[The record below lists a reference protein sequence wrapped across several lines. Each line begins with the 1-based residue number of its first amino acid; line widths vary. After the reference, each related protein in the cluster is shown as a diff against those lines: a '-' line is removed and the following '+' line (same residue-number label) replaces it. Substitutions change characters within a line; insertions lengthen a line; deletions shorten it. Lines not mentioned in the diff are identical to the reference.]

1 MKKNKKN
8 KEKKPMKDW
17 EKKFIFF
24 NILTIFIIC
33 SIYSYKL
40 IHYYRLEHKQS
51 FLTTNNLYET
61 LKNKPITYNN
71 SGLYKIDNNYYY
83 KGKVTDNYLY
93 YSARLWRIISFNDNG
108 IKLITEDTQTSMVWS
123 TENNYKNSYIYNWL
137 NITDKEH
144 SGIFLNSLNNY
155 KNYLIKHSW
164 CTDIVTKDNQTCND
178 TLNDYVGLI
187 SIEEYLK
194 AGGIESYLNNN
205 NYFWTINASENNVWY
220 IFDKGGINDE
230 TNDDTGY
237 HSYGVRPSI
246 VLDINT
252 PLYKGDGTKDNPY
265 IIENDNSVILN
276 HKSIGSYIKYNDN
289 LFRIIEKNDDYIKL
303 TLAYHL
309 EDSKVNYNNINQ
321 YLNNVLLN
329 KLEKNN
335 LVKCPFYGGNYSKD
349 NNYDYKEIYNKKE
362 YSYIGL
368 PSVTELFITDDSD
381 IWLNNYNN
389 NSLIYTTNTLGR
401 LFLDNND
408 NLHYLKP
415 SICIKSNITIT
426 SGSGTST
433 DPYLLEE

>member
-8 KEKKPMKDW
+8 REKKPMKDW

-93 YSARLWRIISFNDNG
+93 YSARLWRIMSFNDNG
-108 IKLITEDTQTSMVWS
+108 IKLITEDIQTSMVWS

-237 HSYGVRPSI
+237 HNYGVRPSI

-276 HKSIGSYIKYNDN
+276 HKNIGSYIKYNDN

-309 EDSKVNYNNINQ
+309 EDTKVNYNNINQ

-335 LVKCPFYGGNYSKD
+335 LVKCPFYGGNYNKD

-381 IWLNNYNN
+381 IWLSNYNN
-389 NSLIYTTNTLGR
+389 NSLIYTTNSLGR
-401 LFLDNND
+401 LFLDNKD

>member
-1 MKKNKKN
+1 MKKNR
-8 KEKKPMKDW
+8 EKKPMKDW

-51 FLTTNNLYET
+51 FLTTNNLYKT

-123 TENNYKNSYIYNWL
+123 TENNYKDSYIYNWL

-144 SGIFLNSLNNY
+144 SGIFINSLNNY

-178 TLNDYVGLI
+178 TLNNYVGLI

-205 NYFWTINASENNVWY
+205 NYFWTINASENNIWY

-415 SICIKSNITIT
+415 SICINGNITIL
-426 SGSGTST
+426 SGSGTNN
-433 DPYLLEE
+433 DPYVLEE

>member
-8 KEKKPMKDW
+8 REKKPMKDW

-40 IHYYRLEHKQS
+40 IHYYRIEHKQS

-108 IKLITEDTQTSMVWS
+108 IKLITEDTQTSMIWS

-144 SGIFLNSLNNY
+144 SGIFINSLNNY

-237 HSYGVRPSI
+237 YSYGVRPSI

-289 LFRIIEKNDDYIKL
+289 LFRIIEKNNDYIKL

-426 SGSGTST
+426 SGSGTSA

>member
-40 IHYYRLEHKQS
+40 IHYYRIEHKQS

-389 NSLIYTTNTLGR
+389 NSLIYTTNSLGR
-401 LFLDNND
+401 LFLDNKD

>member
-8 KEKKPMKDW
+8 IEKKPMKDW

-144 SGIFLNSLNNY
+144 SGIFINSLNNY

-178 TLNDYVGLI
+178 TLNNYVGLI

-205 NYFWTINASENNVWY
+205 NYFWTINASENNIWY

-246 VLDINT
+246 VLDVNT

-329 KLEKNN
+329 KVEKNN

-415 SICIKSNITIT
+415 SICINGNITIL
-426 SGSGTST
+426 SGSGTNN
-433 DPYLLEE
+433 DPYVLEE

>member
-8 KEKKPMKDW
+8 IEKKPMKDW

-71 SGLYKIDNNYYY
+71 SGLHKIDNNYYY

-123 TENNYKNSYIYNWL
+123 TENNYKDSYIYNWL

-144 SGIFLNSLNNY
+144 SGIFINSLNNY

-178 TLNDYVGLI
+178 TLNNYVGLI

-205 NYFWTINASENNVWY
+205 NYFWTINASENNIWY

-415 SICIKSNITIT
+415 SICINGNITIL
-426 SGSGTST
+426 SGSGTNN
-433 DPYLLEE
+433 DPYVLEE

>member
-8 KEKKPMKDW
+8 IEKKPMKDW

-144 SGIFLNSLNNY
+144 SGIFINSLNNY

-178 TLNDYVGLI
+178 TLNNYVGLI

-205 NYFWTINASENNVWY
+205 NYFWTINASENNIWY

-246 VLDINT
+246 VLDVNT

-415 SICIKSNITIT
+415 SICINGNITIL
-426 SGSGTST
+426 SGSGTNN
-433 DPYLLEE
+433 DPYVLEE

>member
-8 KEKKPMKDW
+8 REKKPMKDW

-289 LFRIIEKNDDYIKL
+289 LFRIIEKNNDYIKL

-401 LFLDNND
+401 LFLDNKD

>member
-8 KEKKPMKDW
+8 IEKKPMKDW

-144 SGIFLNSLNNY
+144 SGIFINSLNNY

-178 TLNDYVGLI
+178 TLNNYVGLI

-205 NYFWTINASENNVWY
+205 NYFWTINASENNIWY

-246 VLDINT
+246 VLDTNT

-415 SICIKSNITIT
+415 SICINGNITIL
-426 SGSGTST
+426 SGSGTNN
-433 DPYLLEE
+433 DPYVLEE

>member
-8 KEKKPMKDW
+8 REKKPMKDW

-276 HKSIGSYIKYNDN
+276 HKSTGSYIKYNDN

-329 KLEKNN
+329 KLKKNN
-335 LVKCPFYGGNYSKD
+335 LVKCPFYGGNYNKD

-389 NSLIYTTNTLGR
+389 NSLIYTTNSLGR
-401 LFLDNND
+401 LFLDNKD

>member
-8 KEKKPMKDW
+8 IEKKPMKDW

-123 TENNYKNSYIYNWL
+123 TENNYKDSYIYNWL

-144 SGIFLNSLNNY
+144 SGIFINSLNNY

-178 TLNDYVGLI
+178 TLNNYVGLI

-205 NYFWTINASENNVWY
+205 NYFWTINASENNIWY

-246 VLDINT
+246 VLDTNT

-329 KLEKNN
+329 KVEKNN

-415 SICIKSNITIT
+415 SICINGNITIL
-426 SGSGTST
+426 SGSGTNN
-433 DPYLLEE
+433 DPYVLEE

>member
-8 KEKKPMKDW
+8 REKKPMKDW

-144 SGIFLNSLNNY
+144 SGIFINSLNNY

-178 TLNDYVGLI
+178 TLNNYVGLI

-205 NYFWTINASENNVWY
+205 NYFWTINASENNIWY

-415 SICIKSNITIT
+415 SICINGNITIL
-426 SGSGTST
+426 SGSGTNN
-433 DPYLLEE
+433 DPYVLEE

>member
-8 KEKKPMKDW
+8 REKKPMKDW

-71 SGLYKIDNNYYY
+71 SGLHKIDNNYYY

-144 SGIFLNSLNNY
+144 SGIFINSLNNY

-178 TLNDYVGLI
+178 TLNNYVGLI

-205 NYFWTINASENNVWY
+205 NYFWTINASENNIWY

-246 VLDINT
+246 VLDTNT

-303 TLAYHL
+303 TLTYHL
-309 EDSKVNYNNINQ
+309 EDLKVNYNNINQ

-408 NLHYLKP
+408 NLHYIKP
-415 SICIKSNITIT
+415 SICINGNITIL
-426 SGSGTST
+426 SGSGTNN
-433 DPYLLEE
+433 DPYVLEE

>member
-8 KEKKPMKDW
+8 REKKPMKDW

-40 IHYYRLEHKQS
+40 IHYYRIEHKQS

-164 CTDIVTKDNQTCND
+164 CADIVTKDNQTCND

-381 IWLNNYNN
+381 IWLSNYNN
-389 NSLIYTTNTLGR
+389 NSLIYTTNSLGR
-401 LFLDNND
+401 LFLDNKD

>member
-1 MKKNKKN
+1 MKKNR
-8 KEKKPMKDW
+8 EKKPMKDW

-51 FLTTNNLYET
+51 FLTTNNLYKT

-123 TENNYKNSYIYNWL
+123 TENNYKDSYIYNWL

-144 SGIFLNSLNNY
+144 SGIFINSLNNY

-178 TLNDYVGLI
+178 TLNNYVGLI

-205 NYFWTINASENNVWY
+205 NYFWTINASENNIWY

-246 VLDINT
+246 VLDTNT

-329 KLEKNN
+329 KVEKNN

-415 SICIKSNITIT
+415 SICINGNITIL
-426 SGSGTST
+426 SGSGTNN
-433 DPYLLEE
+433 DPYVLEE

>member
-8 KEKKPMKDW
+8 REKKPMKDW

-237 HSYGVRPSI
+237 YSYGVRPSI

-289 LFRIIEKNDDYIKL
+289 LFRIIEKNNDYIKL

-426 SGSGTST
+426 SGSGTSA

>member
-144 SGIFLNSLNNY
+144 SGIFINSLNNY

-276 HKSIGSYIKYNDN
+276 HKNIGSYIKYNDN

-309 EDSKVNYNNINQ
+309 EDTKVNYNNINQ

-335 LVKCPFYGGNYSKD
+335 LVKCPFYGGNYNKD
-349 NNYDYKEIYNKKE
+349 NNYDDKEIYNIKE
-362 YSYIGL
+362 YSDIGL

-381 IWLNNYNN
+381 IWLSNYNN

-401 LFLDNND
+401 LFLDNKD

>member
-8 KEKKPMKDW
+8 REKKPMKDW

-123 TENNYKNSYIYNWL
+123 TENNYKDSYIYNWL

-144 SGIFLNSLNNY
+144 SGIFINSLNNY

-178 TLNDYVGLI
+178 TLNNYVGLI

-205 NYFWTINASENNVWY
+205 NYFWTINASENNIWY

-246 VLDINT
+246 VLDVNT

-303 TLAYHL
+303 TIAYHL

-415 SICIKSNITIT
+415 SICINGNITIL
-426 SGSGTST
+426 SGSGTNN
-433 DPYLLEE
+433 DPYVLEE

>member
-8 KEKKPMKDW
+8 REKKPMKDW

-123 TENNYKNSYIYNWL
+123 TENNYKDSYIYNWL

-144 SGIFLNSLNNY
+144 SGIFINSLNNY

-178 TLNDYVGLI
+178 TLNNYVGLI

-205 NYFWTINASENNVWY
+205 NYFWTINASENNIWY

-415 SICIKSNITIT
+415 SICINGNITIL
-426 SGSGTST
+426 SGSGTNN
-433 DPYLLEE
+433 DPYVLEE

>member
-1 MKKNKKN
+1 MKKNR
-8 KEKKPMKDW
+8 EKKPMKDW

-123 TENNYKNSYIYNWL
+123 TENNYKDSYIYNWL

-144 SGIFLNSLNNY
+144 SGIFINSLNNY

-178 TLNDYVGLI
+178 TLNNYVGLI

-205 NYFWTINASENNVWY
+205 NYFWTINASENNIWY

-415 SICIKSNITIT
+415 SICINGNITIL
-426 SGSGTST
+426 SGSGTNN
-433 DPYLLEE
+433 DPYVLEE

>member
-8 KEKKPMKDW
+8 REKKPMKDW

-220 IFDKGGINDE
+220 IFDKGGINDK

-276 HKSIGSYIKYNDN
+276 HKNIGSYIKYNDN

-309 EDSKVNYNNINQ
+309 EDTKVNYNNINQ

-335 LVKCPFYGGNYSKD
+335 IVKCPFYGGNYNKD

-381 IWLNNYNN
+381 IWLSNYNN

-401 LFLDNND
+401 LFLDNKD

-426 SGSGTST
+426 SGSGTSA

>member
-40 IHYYRLEHKQS
+40 IHYYRIEHKQS

-289 LFRIIEKNDDYIKL
+289 LFRIIEKNNDYIKL

-401 LFLDNND
+401 LFLDNKD

>member
-8 KEKKPMKDW
+8 IEKKPMKDW

-71 SGLYKIDNNYYY
+71 SGLHKIDNNYYY

-144 SGIFLNSLNNY
+144 SGIFINSLNNY

-178 TLNDYVGLI
+178 TLNNYVGLI

-205 NYFWTINASENNVWY
+205 NYFWTINASENNIWY

-246 VLDINT
+246 VLDTNT

-415 SICIKSNITIT
+415 SICINGNITIL
-426 SGSGTST
+426 SGSGTNN
-433 DPYLLEE
+433 DPYVLEE

>member
-8 KEKKPMKDW
+8 REKKPMKDW

-71 SGLYKIDNNYYY
+71 SGLHKIDNNYYY

-144 SGIFLNSLNNY
+144 SGIFINSLNNY

-178 TLNDYVGLI
+178 TLNNYVGLI

-205 NYFWTINASENNVWY
+205 NYFWTINASENNIWY

-246 VLDINT
+246 VLDTNT

-415 SICIKSNITIT
+415 SICINGNITIL
-426 SGSGTST
+426 SGSGTNN
-433 DPYLLEE
+433 DPYVLEE

>member
-40 IHYYRLEHKQS
+40 IHYYRIEHKQS

-289 LFRIIEKNDDYIKL
+289 LFRIIEKNNDYIKL

>member
-8 KEKKPMKDW
+8 IEKKPMKDW

-123 TENNYKNSYIYNWL
+123 TENNYKDSYIYNWL

-144 SGIFLNSLNNY
+144 SGIFINSLNNY

-178 TLNDYVGLI
+178 TLNNYVGLI

-205 NYFWTINASENNVWY
+205 NYFWTINASENNIWY

-415 SICIKSNITIT
+415 SICINGNITIL
-426 SGSGTST
+426 SGSGTNN
-433 DPYLLEE
+433 DPYVLEE

>member
-8 KEKKPMKDW
+8 REKKPMKDW

-123 TENNYKNSYIYNWL
+123 TENNYKDSYIYNWL

-144 SGIFLNSLNNY
+144 SGIFINSLNNY

-178 TLNDYVGLI
+178 TLNNYVGLI

-205 NYFWTINASENNVWY
+205 NYFWTINASENNIWY

-246 VLDINT
+246 VLDTNT

-329 KLEKNN
+329 KVEKNN

-415 SICIKSNITIT
+415 SICINGNITIL
-426 SGSGTST
+426 SGSGTNN
-433 DPYLLEE
+433 DPYVLEE

>member
-8 KEKKPMKDW
+8 REKKPMKDW

-108 IKLITEDTQTSMVWS
+108 LKLITEDTQTSMVWS

-237 HSYGVRPSI
+237 YSYGVRPSI

-289 LFRIIEKNDDYIKL
+289 LFRIIEKNNDYIKL

-389 NSLIYTTNTLGR
+389 NSLIYTTNSLGR
-401 LFLDNND
+401 LFLDNKD

-426 SGSGTST
+426 SGSGTSA

>member
-8 KEKKPMKDW
+8 REKKPMKDW

-276 HKSIGSYIKYNDN
+276 HKNIGSYIKYNDN

-335 LVKCPFYGGNYSKD
+335 LVKCPYYGGNYNKD

-368 PSVTELFITDDSD
+368 PNVTELFITDDSD

-401 LFLDNND
+401 LFLDNKD

>member
-8 KEKKPMKDW
+8 REKKPMKDW

-144 SGIFLNSLNNY
+144 SGIFINSLNNY

-178 TLNDYVGLI
+178 TLNNYVGLI

-205 NYFWTINASENNVWY
+205 NYFWTINASENNIWY

-289 LFRIIEKNDDYIKL
+289 LFRIIEKKDDYIKL

-415 SICIKSNITIT
+415 SICINGNITIL
-426 SGSGTST
+426 SGSGTNN
-433 DPYLLEE
+433 DPYVLEE

>member
-8 KEKKPMKDW
+8 REKKPMKDW

-144 SGIFLNSLNNY
+144 SGIFINSLNNY

-289 LFRIIEKNDDYIKL
+289 LFRIIEKNNDYIKL
-303 TLAYHL
+303 TIAYHL

-389 NSLIYTTNTLGR
+389 NSLIYTTNSLGR
-401 LFLDNND
+401 LFLDNKD

>member
-8 KEKKPMKDW
+8 REKKSMKDW

-93 YSARLWRIISFNDNG
+93 YSARLWRIMSFNDNG
-108 IKLITEDTQTSMVWS
+108 IKLITEDIQTSMVWS

-276 HKSIGSYIKYNDN
+276 HKNIGSYIKYNDN

-309 EDSKVNYNNINQ
+309 EDTKVNYNNINQ

-329 KLEKNN
+329 KLKKNN
-335 LVKCPFYGGNYSKD
+335 LVKCPFYGGNYNKD

-389 NSLIYTTNTLGR
+389 NSLIYTTNNLGR
-401 LFLDNND
+401 LFLDNKD

>member
-1 MKKNKKN
+1 
-8 KEKKPMKDW
+8 
-17 EKKFIFF
+17 
-24 NILTIFIIC
+24 
-33 SIYSYKL
+33 
-40 IHYYRLEHKQS
+40 
-51 FLTTNNLYET
+51 
-61 LKNKPITYNN
+61 
-71 SGLYKIDNNYYY
+71 
-83 KGKVTDNYLY
+83 
-93 YSARLWRIISFNDNG
+93 
-108 IKLITEDTQTSMVWS
+108 MVWS

-144 SGIFLNSLNNY
+144 SGIFINSLNNY

-178 TLNDYVGLI
+178 TLNNYVGLI

-205 NYFWTINASENNVWY
+205 NYFWTINASENNIWY

-246 VLDINT
+246 VLDVNT

-329 KLEKNN
+329 KVEKNN

-415 SICIKSNITIT
+415 SICINGNITIL
-426 SGSGTST
+426 SGSGTNT
-433 DPYLLEE
+433 DPYVLEE

>member
-8 KEKKPMKDW
+8 REKKPMKDW

-93 YSARLWRIISFNDNG
+93 YSARLWRIMSFNDNG
-108 IKLITEDTQTSMVWS
+108 IKLITEDIQTSMVWS

-276 HKSIGSYIKYNDN
+276 HKNIGSYIKYNDN

-335 LVKCPFYGGNYSKD
+335 LVKCPYYGGNYNKD

-368 PSVTELFITDDSD
+368 PNVTELFITDDSD

-401 LFLDNND
+401 LFLDNKD

>member
-8 KEKKPMKDW
+8 REKKPMKDW

-276 HKSIGSYIKYNDN
+276 HKSTGSYIKYNDN

-309 EDSKVNYNNINQ
+309 EDTKVNYNNINQ

-329 KLEKNN
+329 KLKKNN
-335 LVKCPFYGGNYSKD
+335 LVKCPFYGGNYNKD

-389 NSLIYTTNTLGR
+389 NSLIYTTNSLGR
-401 LFLDNND
+401 LFLDNKD

>member
-8 KEKKPMKDW
+8 REKKPMKDW

-108 IKLITEDTQTSMVWS
+108 IKLITEDIQTSMVWS

-289 LFRIIEKNDDYIKL
+289 LFRIIEKNNDYIKL

-309 EDSKVNYNNINQ
+309 EDTKVNYNNINQ

-381 IWLNNYNN
+381 IWLSNYNN

-401 LFLDNND
+401 LFLDNKD

-426 SGSGTST
+426 SGSGTSA

>member
-8 KEKKPMKDW
+8 IEKKPMKDW

-108 IKLITEDTQTSMVWS
+108 IKLISEDTQTSMVWS
-123 TENNYKNSYIYNWL
+123 TENNYKDSYIYNWL

-144 SGIFLNSLNNY
+144 SGIFINSLNNY

-178 TLNDYVGLI
+178 TLNNYVGLI

-205 NYFWTINASENNVWY
+205 NYFWTINASENNIWY

-415 SICIKSNITIT
+415 SICINGNITIL
-426 SGSGTST
+426 SGSGTNN
-433 DPYLLEE
+433 DPYVLEE

>member
-8 KEKKPMKDW
+8 IEKKPMKDW

-144 SGIFLNSLNNY
+144 SGIFINSLNNY

-178 TLNDYVGLI
+178 TLNNYVGLI

-205 NYFWTINASENNVWY
+205 NYFWTINASENNIWY

-408 NLHYLKP
+408 NLHYIKP
-415 SICIKSNITIT
+415 SICINGNITIL
-426 SGSGTST
+426 SGSGTNN
-433 DPYLLEE
+433 DPYVLEE

>member
-8 KEKKPMKDW
+8 REKKPMKDW

-289 LFRIIEKNDDYIKL
+289 LFRIIEKNNDYIKL

-389 NSLIYTTNTLGR
+389 NSLIYTTNSLGR
-401 LFLDNND
+401 LFLDNKD